1 MSDLWQSPS
10 PTWRE
15 IEKKKENETAGRPQ
29 DLVKH
34 YVASSHNQP
43 SSLSLSLSYSKEEEE
58 EARKYFNMLSSG
70 APASVQSMF
79 AV

>member
-1 MSDLWQSPS
+1 MSDLRQSPS
-10 PTWRE
+10 PTSRE

-43 SSLSLSLSYSKEEEE
+43 SSLFLSLSYSKEEEE

>member
-43 SSLSLSLSYSKEEEE
+43 SSLFLSLSYSKEEEE